1 MQASRSTLAGLSL
14 AASILFSLGLP
25 SPVRG
30 QTTAIAEVFG
40 TVSDP
45 SGAALVGAQVTMTE
59 TDKHTV
65 FSAVTNSIGHF
76 LFPNLPVGP
85 YRLEVKASGFKD
97 YIQTGLELQVGN
109 NVQIN
114 ATMQVGS
121 VSETIEVKGSVSLV
135 ETKENSISTVVE
147 GRRIN

>member
-1 MQASRSTLAGLSL
+1 MLQASRSILAGLSL
-14 AASILFSLGLP
+14 SMSIFFLIGEP
-25 SPVRG
+25 APARG

-45 SGAALVGAQVTMTE
+45 SGAAVVGAQVTITE

-65 FSAVTNSIGHF
+65 FSAVTNQIGRF
-76 LFPNLPVGP
+76 IFPSLPVGP

-97 YIQTGLELQVGN
+97 YVQTGLELQVGN

-114 ATMQVGS
+114 ATLQVGS
-121 VSETIEVKGSVSLV
+121 VNETVEVQGTVNLV
-135 ETKENSISTVVE
+135 ETKE
-147 GRRIN
+147 